1 MEQHETSGGNLAV
14 FKKQK
19 LDENAERLFYKWE
32 DSVLIPEA
40 IVSFE
45 FLTTFTDVNQEGK
58 KVTYQGNRGE
68 SETQYR
74 LVYLLEYKRYVEKI
88 QALASLVK
96 AWVIN

>member
-1 MEQHETSGGNLAV
+1 M
-14 FKKQK
+14 
-19 LDENAERLFYKWE
+19 
-32 DSVLIPEA
+32 IPEA

-45 FLTTFTDVNQEGK
+45 FLTNFTDVNQEGK

-96 AWVIN
+96 A

>member
-88 QALASLVK
+88 QGLASLVK

>member
-96 AWVIN
+96 A